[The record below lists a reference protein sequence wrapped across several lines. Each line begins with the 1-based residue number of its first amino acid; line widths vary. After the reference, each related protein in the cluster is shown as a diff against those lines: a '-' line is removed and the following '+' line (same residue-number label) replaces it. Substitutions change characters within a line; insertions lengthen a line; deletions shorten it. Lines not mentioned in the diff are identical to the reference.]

1 MNEVTNFMYYMY
13 NKWDECEAKVVF
25 GDMLG
30 EHIFNKWVQH
40 QRNEMRWYAE
50 LDTLCRNKVVQRA
63 NELYGK
69 FFESVK

>member
-1 MNEVTNFMYYMY
+1 MSNEVTNFMYYMY
-13 NKWDECEAKVVF
+13 NKWDERESKTIF

-30 EHIFNKWVQH
+30 EHIFNKWLQH

-50 LDTLCRNKVVQRA
+50 LDTQCRNKVVQRA

-69 FFESVK
+69 R